1 MRLSVIAMLVSCLA
15 SSAAAQ
21 DAPPPS
27 EPASEEGGTDLG
39 TYLQALSERRLIAA
53 ETGSVERMRRLVRR
67 GEDLF
72 LNERYEEASRV
83 LFEVAESPRFA
94 DYAELPEFRGAEFM
108 LARALERL
116 GALRSSQR
124 YLLRILER
132 GTEDLYFGPAYRKF
146 VDVTLES
153 GDLRGGIAKLEALEV
168 GELGEDSQ
176 NELQYLKGRERYDLE
191 AFDEAE
197 PLLAEVTRVSRFFA
211 SAQYLRGVI
220 AVRRDDLQE
229 AEELF
234 CSIAGTGHEDR
245 YSFFVD
251 DRFFEVQDLARLGLG
266 RVAHEGLRSDDAF
279 YYYFQVPNDSERVA
293 EALFESAYAMY
304 EGGDYETAVDLL
316 DQLEARFPETSF
328 ADEAKLL
335 RGYVHLGRCE
345 FQEASELFV
354 RFQQVF
360 EPIRRE
366 VEIILANPARQE
378 RLFDELLREE
388 ERLSGGPREVPE
400 GETAQTTVR
409 GLVLAMTRVD
419 PTFYRLHA
427 DVRILDAEA
436 ARAGRLTNDLSA
448 LAERVTGGERPRAA
462 AEADDG
468 WDEAGELR
476 QDIEGARAIMTALTQ
491 QIDAMRGQA
500 PNEQLREIEV
510 AVRELGQRLR
520 TVEHD
525 LDTATSAGGDAAAPE
540 GPATNDVDELLRR
553 DIAHARTLPSRVSSV
568 RAQLVTA
575 ANEAALRA
583 LRNLQR
589 RLGTGLRRA
598 RIGRI
603 DAIMGSKRRIEIQ
616 IESLA
621 AGRFPPELQDPL
633 RIQGL
638 LRDDEEY
645 WPFEGELWTDE
656 FDETDPVEEILE
668 QQAEEAADR
677 ADEAEDRTEERAGG
691 ERAEEDDE

>member
-1 MRLSVIAMLVSCLA
+1 MEWLLIGIGLW
-15 SSAAAQ
+15 SAPAFAQ
-21 DAPPPS
+21 EEAQPAQERPQPP
-27 EPASEEGGTDLG
+27 ADEEGGGTDLG
-39 TYLQALSERRLIAA
+39 TYLQALAERRLIAA
-53 ETGSVERMRRLVRR
+53 ETGSVERLRRLVRQ

-94 DYAELPEFRGAEFM
+94 DFAGLDEFRGAEFM
-108 LARALERL
+108 LARSLERL
-116 GALRSSQR
+116 GALRSAQR

-146 VDVTLES
+146 VDVTLAS
-153 GDLRGGIAKLEALEV
+153 GDLAGGIAKLEALEV
-168 GELGEDSQ
+168 GELSEDSQ

-197 PLLAEVTRVSRFFA
+197 PILAEITRVSRFFA

-220 AVRRDDLQE
+220 AVRKNDLDT
-229 AEELF
+229 AEDLF
-234 CSIAGTGHEDR
+234 CTIAGTGHEDR

-304 EGGDYETAVDLL
+304 EGGDYETSVDLL

-345 FQEASELFV
+345 FQQAADLFV

-378 RLFDELLREE
+378 RLFEELLREE
-388 ERLSGGPREVPE
+388 EQLSSGPREVPE
-400 GETAQTTVR
+400 GEVAEATVR

-448 LAERVTGGERPRAA
+448 LAERVTGNERPRAA
-462 AEADDG
+462 AEQDSWDD
-468 WDEAGELR
+468 AGELR

-491 QIDAMRGQA
+491 QIDAMRGQV

-510 AVRELGQRLR
+510 AVRDLGQRLR
-520 TVEHD
+520 TLERE
-525 LDTATSAGGDAAAPE
+525 LDEAMGREGGASAPEE
-540 GPATNDVDELLRR
+540 GPATDDVDGLLRR
-553 DIAHARTLPSRVSSV
+553 DIAHARTLPARVSVV
-568 RAQLVTA
+568 RAQLVGA
-575 ANEAALRA
+575 ANDAALRA

-633 RIQGL
+633 RMQGL

-656 FDETDPVEEILE
+656 FDETDPVDELLEEAGE
-668 QQAEEAADR
+668 ESGEEGDGDGEDAAEEPAEEA
-677 ADEAEDRTEERAGG
+677 E
-691 ERAEEDDE
+691 